1 MLLFSF
7 LHALQFYLKFSLKS
21 RMITTLTIDSV
32 LPLVQI
38 ALQEDIAEG
47 DVTTDAI
54 FSPEHR
60 SVARFLVKQDGVVC
74 GLVVARMVM
83 EEVANASN
91 DALRWEAFVKDGDEV
106 QAGTVIA
113 TVEARSMTLLKGE
126 RTALNF
132 IQRMCGVAT
141 LTRKY
146 VHAVEGTNAQVVD
159 TRKTLPGWRLLDKYA
174 VRTGGGK
181 NHRFGLFDMALIKD
195 NHRDAAG
202 SLTNAIKHCND
213 ALRGTPNVHIE
224 AETRS
229 LQDVREVL
237 QCLDLG
243 LSVHRIM
250 FDNFLPAL
258 VREGVNLVAGRA
270 VTEASG
276 GITLANIREYAETGV
291 DEISIG
297 AITHS
302 APALDISMKF
312 R

>member
-1 MLLFSF
+1 MLLFSLF
-7 LHALQFYLKFSLKS
+7 ILSESSLKT

-32 LPLVQI
+32 LPLVRI
-38 ALQEDIAEG
+38 ALQEDIADG
-47 DVTTDAI
+47 DVTTDAV

-74 GLVVARMVM
+74 GLTVARMVM
-83 EEVANASN
+83 EEVAGASN
-91 DALRWEAFVKDGDEV
+91 DEIRWEAFVKDGDEV
-106 QAGTVIA
+106 QAGAVIA
-113 TVEARSMTLLKGE
+113 TVEGRSMTLLKGE

-141 LTRKY
+141 LTREY
-146 VHAVEGTNAQVVD
+146 VRATQGTNAQVID
-159 TRKTLPGWRLLDKYA
+159 TRKTIPAWRLLDKYA

-213 ALRGTPNVHIE
+213 ALHDTPNILIE
-224 AETRS
+224 TETRS

-237 QCLDLG
+237 QCLDTG
-243 LSVHRIM
+243 LLVHRIM

-276 GITLANIREYAETGV
+276 GITLANIREYAEAGV

-297 AITHS
+297 ALTHS